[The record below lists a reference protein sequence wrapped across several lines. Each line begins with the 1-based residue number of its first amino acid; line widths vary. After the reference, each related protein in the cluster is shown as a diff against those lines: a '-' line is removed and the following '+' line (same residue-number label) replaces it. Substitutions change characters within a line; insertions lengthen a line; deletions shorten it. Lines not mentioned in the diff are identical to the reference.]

1 MVFILFSETGNDIFS
16 QVELNEIKLKDNY
29 EIFEVPEQN
38 EIPRWRTLK
47 WP

>member
-1 MVFILFSETGNDIFS
+1 MACILFPEIGNDTFS
-16 QVELNEIKLKDNY
+16 QAELNEIKLNDNY

-38 EIPRWRTLK
+38 EIPRWRTLN